1 MKMTNSRI
9 RPTNAAN
16 SHPLWR
22 QPKRLFSLALGL
34 LMLSAAFVSCN
45 KDENDLSPG
54 QQIQP
59 TGPKP
64 EWGPTITPQMQAV
77 IEELGRLAPT
87 PLEQLPPQQARQQP
101 SFKDAV
107 NSLLDK
113 NGIQRPVSNV
123 SVSQRQIPGFNNVHI
138 RVVVYTPN
146 SATAATTTNPLPVI
160 VYYHGGG
167 WVIGSPE
174 VYEYSARSLAERV
187 NAIVVSVDYRLAPE
201 NKFPTAHNDAYAAYE
216 WVRNNAASIGG
227 NPAKVAVAGES
238 AGGNMAITVS
248 MMARDR
254 KITLPTHILS
264 VFPVA
269 NNDLNTESYNKYANA
284 KPLNRPL
291 VQYFTNNYFNS
302 PTDGE
307 SPLISLI
314 DAGTNLGG
322 LPPTTI
328 IAAEIDPL
336 QTEGMQLRDKL
347 QAQGVQVTY
356 KLYTGVTHE
365 FFGMYAIV
373 PEAQQAQELSAA
385 QLRNAFGAN

>member
-1 MKMTNSRI
+1 MKNLRTNLLVCLTTPLTAGRKIASLLTHFQLSLCLTLFFTFALTACQDHRI
-9 RPTNAAN
+9 P
-16 SHPLWR
+16 
-22 QPKRLFSLALGL
+22 Q
-34 LMLSAAFVSCN
+34 
-45 KDENDLSPG
+45 PG
-54 QQIQP
+54 QVIQP

-64 EWGPTITPQMQAV
+64 DWGPTIGPQMLAV

-87 PLEQLPPQQARQQP
+87 PLEQLTPQQARLQP

-113 NGIQRPVSNV
+113 NKIPRPTANVAVSERMISGANGAQIRAKIYTPRNV
-123 SVSQRQIPGFNNVHI
+123 SGV
-138 RVVVYTPN
+138 
-146 SATAATTTNPLPVI
+146 LPVI

-174 VYEYSARSLAERV
+174 VYEYSTLALAEETGAV
-187 NAIVVSVDYRLAPE
+187 VVSVDYRLSPE
-201 NKFPTAHNDAYAAYE
+201 FKFPTAHEDAYSAYE
-216 WVRNNAASIGG
+216 WVKNNAALING

-254 KITLPTHILS
+254 GLGLPVHILS

-269 NNDLNTESYNKYANA
+269 NNDLNTPSYNQYANA
-284 KPLNRPL
+284 KPLSRPL
-291 VQYFTNNYFNS
+291 VQYFVANYFNS
-302 PTDGE
+302 PADGD
-307 SPLISLI
+307 SPLISLV
-314 DAGTNLGG
+314 DVANLSG

-336 QTEGMQLRDKL
+336 QSEGMQLRDKL
-347 QAQGVQVTY
+347 QSQGVTVTY
-356 KLYTGVTHE
+356 QLFAGATHE

-373 PEAQQAQELSAA
+373 PQAQAA
-385 QLRNAFGAN
+385 QTLAATQLRNAFK